1 MFKKLKVYKLQGLAD
16 VMDAIPHNQ
25 NIIGRG
31 IQSAEANSGSVSTK
45 KGGLATSN
53 LGGIGKR
60 GGAYGQIHYHSRT
73 SNSLYSQYNVEKG
86 YLPKD
91 LDKMPRH

>member
-1 MFKKLKVYKLQGLAD
+1 MFKKLKVYRLQGLAD

-25 NIIGRG
+25 NIVGRG
-31 IQSAEANSGSVSTK
+31 IQSAEAYSGVSSK
-45 KGGLATSN
+45 KGGLTTSN
-53 LGGIGKR
+53 LGGIGKK
-60 GGAYGQIHYHSRT
+60 GGAFGQSHYHSRT
-73 SNSLYSQYNVEKG
+73 SNNLYSQYNVEKG